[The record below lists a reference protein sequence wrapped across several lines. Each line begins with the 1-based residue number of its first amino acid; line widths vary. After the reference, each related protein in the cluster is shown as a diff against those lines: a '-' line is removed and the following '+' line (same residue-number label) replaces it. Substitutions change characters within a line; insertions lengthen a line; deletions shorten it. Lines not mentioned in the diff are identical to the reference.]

1 MTISVVTRLDR
12 KYMLPGTIM
21 TNPYTE
27 EKDGHL
33 YLVEDNPTAYCTRH
47 AILCDSIVSI
57 ESL

>member
-1 MTISVVTRLDR
+1 MTISVMTRLDR

-21 TNPYTE
+21 IDPYTE

-33 YLVEDNPTAYCTRH
+33 YLVVDSPAEYCTRH